1 MQKTDD
7 LEVQDQD
14 HITFNYMCLNLNW
27 SAHLHLYLVV
37 YFFSIFILLLKKMTR
52 FFVTEINSNK
62 TLFLMILDLKIKL
75 PECYFV

>member
-14 HITFNYMCLNLNW
+14 HITFNYMRLNFKLFRSPSFVFDCLLF
-27 SAHLHLYLVV
+27 LHF
-37 YFFSIFILLLKKMTR
+37 YFIVEEMTR